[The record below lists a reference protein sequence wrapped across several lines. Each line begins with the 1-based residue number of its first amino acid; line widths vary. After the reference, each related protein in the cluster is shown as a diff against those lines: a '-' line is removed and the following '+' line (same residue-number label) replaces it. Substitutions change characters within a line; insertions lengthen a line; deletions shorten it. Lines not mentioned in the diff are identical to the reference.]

1 MFHEKY
7 TKMTKQKKFLLDTSY
22 LSVNIKQNKPGNDS
36 QQEVKSFGVVVT
48 VATNTKNSV
57 SEF

>member
-1 MFHEKY
+1 
-7 TKMTKQKKFLLDTSY
+7 MTKQKKFLLDTSY